1 MTHTLARRATV
12 ALFAAASLAGSI
24 GVYATSARAA
34 DETSPATAVGSC
46 PADQMRAGAR
56 TQGMT
61 MPKDVTDNELA
72 FVALAKEIPG
82 GDGRRLRLRR
92 LVIQPGGV
100 VPWHSHKDRPAL
112 IMTVSGTITE
122 YRSTC
127 AVGIEHPAGDIS
139 REEGGLSHW
148 WRNNGKEP
156 AVLIAA
162 DIKNDGK
169 PADGDHM

>member
-1 MTHTLARRATV
+1 MTSTFAKQAVSLT
-12 ALFAAASLAGSI
+12 FAAASLAGALTFAS
-24 GVYATSARAA
+24 TSAYAA
-34 DETSPATAVGSC
+34 DETSPAAAVGAC
-46 PADQMRAGAR
+46 PADQMRPDAR
-56 TQGMT
+56 TMGMT

-72 FVALAKEIPG
+72 FVDLTKEIPG

-100 VPWHSHKDRPAL
+100 VPWHSHADRPAL

-139 REEGGLSHW
+139 REQGGLSHW
-148 WRNNGKEP
+148 WRNNGKVP
-156 AVLIAA
+156 AVLLAA